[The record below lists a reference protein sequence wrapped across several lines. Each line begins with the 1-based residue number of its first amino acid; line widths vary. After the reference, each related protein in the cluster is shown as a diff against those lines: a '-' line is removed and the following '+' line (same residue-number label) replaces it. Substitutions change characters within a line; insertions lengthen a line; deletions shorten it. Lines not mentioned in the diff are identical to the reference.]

1 MTVVYVDALFLLNGL
16 VDYLLLLAA
25 ARIAGEPLCRVRFGL
40 AAVLGGCYAV
50 ALFLPGLG
58 FLEQW
63 PCRLAAAALMLL
75 VAYGRSKC
83 LMRQAIIF
91 FALTC
96 ALGGGIV
103 FLKLFWGNSQQNAL
117 AGRVGIYEPVDVKT
131 ILLSSAFCY
140 VCLSTV
146 FQRAGKH
153 LAATGE
159 LVSARLH
166 LEDRSLEL
174 TALVDTGNRLTDPV
188 SGQMVMV
195 AEGNVLAPLF
205 PKEYRPR
212 TGDLQDP
219 VKGLERLGNGKWR
232 GRFRLL
238 PYRSVGVENGILL
251 AVKIDSLT
259 LNGKQT
265 GVKLVALSPTEVS
278 DGGGYRALV
287 GALE

>member
-25 ARIAGEPLCRVRFGL
+25 ARIAGEPLRRVRFGL
-40 AAVLGGCYAV
+40 AAALGGFYAV

-63 PCRLAAAALMLL
+63 PCRLAAALLMLL
-75 VAYGRSKC
+75 AAYGSSKR
-83 LMRQAIIF
+83 LLRQSLIF
-91 FALTC
+91 FVLTC
-96 ALGGGIV
+96 ALGGGIL
-103 FLKLFWGNSQQNAL
+103 FFKLFLQNSQQNAF
-117 AGRVGIYEPVDVKT
+117 AGRVGVYEPVDVKT
-131 ILLSSAFCY
+131 VLLSSALCY

-153 LAATGE
+153 LTATGE

-166 LEDRSLEL
+166 LEDRFLEL

-195 AEGNVLAPLF
+195 AEGDFLAPLF
-205 PKEYRPR
+205 PQEYRPR
-212 TGDLQDP
+212 TADLQDP

-259 LNGKQT
+259 LNGKRT